1 MAIAKQSHPLESPQ
15 ALLRV
20 TKHLDIP
27 PRRKILRTI
36 STGSFAVQDELDKAR
51 GAWEES
57 QSTRRRDAIYGYLSV
72 VFEIVRRWEEQDC
85 VQSRVHQAL
94 KATGRRIPIQ
104 TREPFGV
111 VLICTSDVDTKT
123 RSKWSRALRFAERA
137 LPDAEN
143 LSKFMKRLGG
153 INECADRFSNRAR

>member
-1 MAIAKQSHPLESPQ
+1 MVLIKHSPLVVSPQ

-20 TKHLDIP
+20 TKHLEIS
-27 PRRKILRTI
+27 PRRKVLQTI
-36 STGSFAVQDELDKAR
+36 STGSSELDKAR
-51 GAWEES
+51 KAFQES
-57 QSTRRRDAIYGYLSV
+57 QSTRRRDAIYGYLSE
-72 VFEIVRRWEEQDC
+72 VFRTVRRWKEGNC

-94 KATGRRIPIQ
+94 KAAGRRIPIQ

-111 VLICTSDVDTKT
+111 ILICTSDVDTKT